1 MPREAATPAVPRTFP
16 KMEYVFQ
23 PENTEPFLRR
33 VEKTCK
39 QLSDIAAKGTPAE
52 RERAAAALT
61 AFHRAVDLV
70 KEIAETRFRLAAE
83 ATSAAPRR

>member
-1 MPREAATPAVPRTFP
+1 MTREATTTAAPRTYP
-16 KMEYVFQ
+16 KMELIFQ

-52 RERAAAALT
+52 RERAAAALA
-61 AFHRAVDLV
+61 AFGRAVDLV
-70 KEIAETRFRLAAE
+70 REIAETRFKLAAE
-83 ATSAAPRR
+83 TTSAGQRR